1 MFSWSTR
8 AFEII
13 CFQEKPNLLYK
24 VLLIGPVVTY
34 AMENE
39 EALGSFEGRIL
50 RCIFGAV
57 QEDGKWRK
65 RYNGEMYK
73 LYDEI
78 DLVKLIRIN
87 RLQ

>member
-1 MFSWSTR
+1 M
-8 AFEII
+8 
-13 CFQEKPNLLYK
+13 
-24 VLLIGPVVTY
+24 GPVVTY

-39 EALGSFEGRIL
+39 EAVGSFEGRIL
-50 RCIFGAV
+50 RWMFGAV

-65 RYNGEMYK
+65 RCNGEMCK

-78 DLVKLIRIN
+78 DVVKLVRIN

>member
-1 MFSWSTR
+1 
-8 AFEII
+8 
-13 CFQEKPNLLYK
+13 
-24 VLLIGPVVTY
+24 
-34 AMENE
+34 MENE
-39 EALGSFEGRIL
+39 EATGSFEGRIL

-65 RYNGEMYK
+65 RYNSEMCK

-78 DLVKLIRIN
+78 DVVKLVRIN